1 MLKKLFLQS
10 VITIMAMGLPPTLA
24 GADSAGREG
33 GTPATAGSDE
43 ETSETTLLD
52 ALRGGSTAVRFRYR
66 YEFVADEAFALDAH
80 ASTLRTTLR
89 YDTLDYHGLSAGV
102 EVENVRPIGGELYNN
117 LGEGHLHNGQF
128 GRPVVADP
136 GLTEINQAVLRFTAR
151 PGTVATFGRQ
161 EILFDDQRFVGPV
174 GWRQNQQSFDAARL
188 DTDLLPKGRLTYA
201 LLHNVHRI
209 TGDVDPLNG
218 HLLHASFGTRGAGA
232 VVLYA
237 HALDYERKR
246 HRSAT
251 TFGVEITGTRPLS
264 ANTEFSYEVEAA
276 RQHGTF
282 GNPTR
287 LEAGYL
293 HLAGGG
299 RYRGIT
305 VRGGWERLGGSPA
318 RGQFNTPLAT
328 LHPFNGWADKF
339 LRTPTDGL
347 DDAYVRAIGDVGPV
361 RWTVS
366 YHDFSAVAQDLRH
379 GRELDLEVV
388 YRTSW
393 DQQIAVTAARYNADG
408 HSTDTTKV
416 MMWTTLGF

>member
-1 MLKKLFLQS
+1 MLLELLVRS
-10 VITIMAMGLPPTLA
+10 VIAALATALPPALA
-24 GADSAGREG
+24 GADSTGRPG
-33 GTPATAGSDE
+33 GGPAAASPDE
-43 ETSETTLLD
+43 TDGDATLLE
-52 ALRGGSTAVRFRYR
+52 ALRGGSTTVRFRYR
-66 YEFVADEAFALDAH
+66 YEFVADEAFTLDAH
-80 ASTLRTTLR
+80 ASTLRATLR
-89 YDTLDYHGLSAGV
+89 YDTLDYHGFGAGV
-102 EVENVRPIGGELYNN
+102 EVENVRPIGGELYDN
-117 LGEGHLHNGQF
+117 LGAGHRHNGHF

-151 PGTVATFGRQ
+151 PRTVATFGRQ

-201 LLHNVHRI
+201 LLHNAHRV
-209 TGDVDPLNG
+209 TGAVDPLTG
-218 HLLHASFGTRGAGA
+218 HLLHASFGARGTGA
-232 VVLYA
+232 VILYT
-237 HALDYERKR
+237 HALDYERQR
-246 HRSAT
+246 HRSST

-264 ANTEFSYEVEAA
+264 VHTALSYEVEAA
-276 RQHGTF
+276 RQRGTF

-339 LRTPTDGL
+339 LVTPADGL
-347 DDAYVRAIGDVGPV
+347 DDLYVRMLGDAGPV
-361 RWTVS
+361 GGRFPITT
-366 YHDFSAVAQDLRH
+366 SAPRR
-379 GRELDLEVV
+379 GTRGTGGSS
-388 YRTSW
+388 TS
-393 DQQIAVTAARYNADG
+393 
-408 HSTDTTKV
+408 S
-416 MMWTTLGF
+416 